1 MSGDLIKYFEKRPGL
16 KISPSMQTL
25 YKAGFHG
32 RKNGK
37 GFFLYNGKEKTFNQ
51 SIYQYFGGATRKS
64 FSEEEITKRCA
75 NVFINEAVY
84 CLQENIIESAADGDI
99 GAIFGLGFPPF
110 RGGPFRYL
118 QAYGLKKFQDEMKS
132 LQDNHGDR
140 FITAQLLQKFVE
152 EGKTFY

>member
-1 MSGDLIKYFEKRPGL
+1 
-16 KISPSMQTL
+16 MQTL